1 MNDME
6 RRACDLAAWIVENS
20 ATIRAAADHFGIS
33 KSTVHKDLQERLP
46 HCNRAL
52 SKQVKQLL
60 DENMAQRHIRGG
72 AATKRKYQSSE
83 SR

>member
-1 MNDME
+1 MNEME

-46 HCNRAL
+46 RCNRAL
-52 SKQVKQLL
+52 SRQVKQLL

-72 AATKRKYQSSE
+72 AATKLKYH
-83 SR
+83 RD